1 MIFLRSEKKNSYFRF
16 GKEMRLFNFSEF
28 VLRKLKLILD
38 EFSKICYSKGII
50 VNHKEEFVM

>member
-1 MIFLRSEKKNSYFRF
+1 MTFLRSEKKISYFIF

-38 EFSKICYSKGII
+38 EFNKLCYSKVII
-50 VNHKEEFVM
+50 VNHKKEFVM